1 MIDNNNQIPPFDGDD
16 DIKDD
21 VNVNEEQQDQPAEE
35 HHEEIAS
42 TIISGIETGVFE
54 VDVTSEVRSA
64 FLDYSMSVIVS
75 RALPDVRDGFKP
87 VHRRIIYAM
96 NESGMTPDKPYKKC
110 ARIVGDVMGKYH
122 PHGDQAIYSTLVRLA
137 QPFSMRYP
145 LVEGHGNF
153 GSIDGDE
160 AAAMRYTEARLSK
173 ISMEMVRDINYDT
186 VDFIPNYDGTEN
198 EPLILP
204 SRIPN
209 LLINGSSGIAVGMAT
224 NIPPHNLSE
233 VINAIHLIAK
243 EPDVSPLELMNECLY
258 GPDFPTGGIILGRG
272 GIKKAYET
280 GQGSVVVRAKTHVET
295 LSNGK
300 TRIVV
305 DEVPYIVNKARMI
318 EKIAELVKEKRVDG
332 ITDIRDESNKE
343 GIRVVIEL
351 RKDVI
356 PEVILNQLFKMTQ
369 LQSSFGVIMLTIVDG
384 EPRVLPIT
392 KILQQYLDFQ
402 IEVTE
407 RKTRY
412 LLEEAELRKHKVS
425 GLLKA
430 IDFIDEIVSIIRN
443 SISPEEA
450 SINLQERFDF
460 DEIQT
465 KEILAMT
472 LRRLTGLEK
481 GKLEAEF
488 ATLVE
493 NIETYTHILSSREN
507 VQEVV
512 LNDLDE
518 IKQKFGDD
526 RRTEISDDLSTI
538 DDEDLIPVDDVV
550 ISLTNR
556 GYIKRTSPDAFRIQH
571 RGGKGV
577 IGMQT
582 LSDDVVEKLIHTN
595 THTDVLFFTN
605 LGKVYRL
612 RAYQIPEGSRTAR
625 GIPVQNLI
633 GLDQNETVKTIISID
648 NEKADDN
655 HFLFFV
661 TKEGVVKRTSLK
673 EFESIR
679 VNGKIALTL
688 KECDELLDVKHTDGT
703 NQIGI
708 ASKAGKMVKFV
719 EDDIRA
725 VGRNAQGVI
734 GMSLDGSEVVGVT
747 SSSEGKL
754 ILALSENGFGK
765 MSYADDYRLT
775 KRGAKGVITLNV
787 TEKTGQL
794 VGIRAVN
801 GDEDLLVITET
812 GTMIRINL
820 SQVSISGRNTQGVRI
835 IRLDEGVK
843 VSSFTIVAQDDLEIE
858 EETE

>member
-1 MIDNNNQIPPFDGDD
+1 
-16 DIKDD
+16 
-21 VNVNEEQQDQPAEE
+21 
-35 HHEEIAS
+35 
-42 TIISGIETGVFE
+42 
-54 VDVTSEVRSA
+54 
-64 FLDYSMSVIVS
+64 MSVIVS

-233 VINAIHLIAK
+233 VINAIHLMAK

-384 EPRVLPIT
+384 EPRVLPIK

-612 RAYQIPEGSRTAR
+612 RAYQIPEGSRTSR

-648 NEKADDN
+648 NEKVDDN

-661 TKEGVVKRTSLK
+661 TKEGIVKRTSLK

-688 KECDELLDVKHTDGT
+688 KDGDELLDVKHTDGT

-812 GTMIRINL
+812 GTMIRITL